1 MRIELVE
8 LAMPKDPHKGVI
20 AQARERQRR
29 RRLRRIAQA
38 AAPIIGA
45 IAGWAAVVGHLA
57 R

>member
-20 AQARERQRR
+20 AQA
-29 RRLRRIAQA
+29 

-45 IAGWAAVVGHLA
+45 IAGWAAVGGHLA